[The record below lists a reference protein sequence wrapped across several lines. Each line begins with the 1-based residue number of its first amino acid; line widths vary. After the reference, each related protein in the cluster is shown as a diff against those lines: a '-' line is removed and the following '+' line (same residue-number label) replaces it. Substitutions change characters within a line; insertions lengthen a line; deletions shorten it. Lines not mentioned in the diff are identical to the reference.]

1 MWCTGEV
8 VQIANGTS
16 DTGTLNKMTAEKAT
30 CRKLLDAGAVRIKW
44 PADLTREEPEPESW
58 TWVILEKPN
67 WNTEAV
73 MGWRFSTAELKKRS
87 TQPAAPKAKRRRRE
101 D

>member
-1 MWCTGEV
+1 
-8 VQIANGTS
+8 
-16 DTGTLNKMTAEKAT
+16 MTAEKVT

-44 PADLTREEPEPESW
+44 PADLTRARSRSPRAGRGSFW
-58 TWVILEKPN
+58 YLEKPN
-67 WNTEAV
+67 WNAEAV